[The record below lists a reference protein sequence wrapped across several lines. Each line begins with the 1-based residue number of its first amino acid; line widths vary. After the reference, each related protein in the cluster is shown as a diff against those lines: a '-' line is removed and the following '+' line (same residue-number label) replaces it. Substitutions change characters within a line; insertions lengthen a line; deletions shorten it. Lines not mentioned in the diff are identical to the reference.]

1 LFIPFCVHGAR
12 SLGVPRTGHDLFL
25 HLASLLPS
33 AAIRGNPSPQLANP
47 WLFRMGRKPKLLLP
61 IGHLQFHDLTETFAW
76 VISFASSKP
85 ESKFR

>member
-1 LFIPFCVHGAR
+1 MELAA
-12 SLGVPRTGHDLFL
+12 
-25 HLASLLPS
+25 LASLVLGMICSCTLSFLPS
-33 AAIRGNPSPQLANP
+33 AAIRGKTSPQLANP